1 MSLPA
6 LVPLAVWMV
15 TVSLGA
21 TEALPGRVAVAV
33 PTRSFQPAMLTA
45 AVPAFWTVT
54 VVSVGVICAAVILTG
69 EAAAAVA
76 AAGKAAGEAAGAAG
90 FGVGAAGAAAGAQAT
105 SVVSPSV
112 AAR

>member
-21 TEALPGRVAVAV
+21 TDALPGRVAVAE

-69 EAAAAVA
+69 EAAAAGA
-76 AAGKAAGEAAGAAG
+76 AAGL
-90 FGVGAAGAAAGAQAT
+90 GVGAAGAAAGAQAT